1 MAHEEEMKQLSDLY
15 ELGLA
20 WVAALETESGELDGE
35 LRRLRGVEDTFLKAR
50 AKIAEINGIMDNESE
65 NAG

>member
-20 WVAALETESGELDGE
+20 WVGALETESEELDGE
-35 LRRLRGVEDTFLKAR
+35 LRRLRGVENSFLKAR
-50 AKIAEINGIMDNESE
+50 AKMTEISRIFDNGSE